1 MRPLALHSI
10 LLATDLSEQAA
21 CAARAAIELSRLAGA
36 SLHVVHARPSKSGG
50 AVSEVSEYLERVAPD
65 AGPVTTSRILEG
77 AADEVIV
84 ERARVVDADVIVL
97 GPHRERNSGV
107 PLGSTASAVVRTA
120 QTPCLALPC
129 PLSLPLMRV
138 LVATDLSETSQAA
151 VAVAL
156 SWASALRKPA
166 REGGGTE
173 LRVLHV
179 AQDDN
184 GTAAEALHRDVERA
198 RAEAG
203 SSAHIEVQEA
213 LVHGADPAAEIVREA
228 ASNQADL
235 LVLGTRGG
243 GAGLA
248 GELGSV
254 STAVVRQAPC
264 PVLLV
269 P

>member
-1 MRPLALHSI
+1 MRPLALRSI
-10 LLATDLSEQAA
+10 LLATDLSDEAE
-21 CAARAAIELSRLAGA
+21 CAARAAAALSRLAGA
-36 SLHVVHARPSKSGG
+36 SLHLVHAGAGG
-50 AVSEVSEYLERVAPD
+50 SASADGVSEYLERVAPD
-65 AGPVTTSRILEG
+65 AGPVTSARVLAG
-77 AADEVIV
+77 PADKVIV

-97 GPHRERNSGV
+97 GPHRGQSSNV
-107 PLGSTASAVVRTA
+107 PLGNTASAVVRTA
-120 QTPCLALPC
+120 QTPCLTLPC
-129 PLSLPLMRV
+129 PLNLPLQRV

-156 SWASALRKPA
+156 SWASALRRPA

-179 AQDDN
+179 AREGN
-184 GTAAEALHRDVERA
+184 GTAGEALHQDVERA

-203 SSAHIEVQEA
+203 SSAHIDVQDK
-213 LVHGADPAAEIVREA
+213 LVHDADAAAEIVHQA
-228 ASNQADL
+228 VSDQADL

-243 GAGLA
+243 DAGLE

-254 STAVVRQAPC
+254 SAAVVRQAPC